1 MAGYKAIEKKIE
13 GLERDIRQYKT
24 KMIALDG
31 YCQVMNDAA
40 KDFRERASKFTT
52 TMEQAAPAF
61 LNGKA
66 EGIENFV
73 KMIQHDILKETQ

>member
-13 GLERDIRQYKT
+13 GLQYDILQYKT
-24 KMIALDG
+24 KMIALKS

-40 KDFRERASKFTT
+40 KTFRE
-52 TMEQAAPAF
+52 QAHLFLNIDEDPTRCY

-73 KMIQHDILKETQ
+73 KMIQHDILGEK

>member
-13 GLERDIRQYKT
+13 DLQRDILQYKT
-24 KMIALDG
+24 KMALLKSH
-31 YCQVMNDAA
+31 CQFMNDAA
-40 KDFRERASKFTT
+40 KDFREKAIQFSA

-73 KMIQHDILKETQ
+73 KMIQHDILGEK